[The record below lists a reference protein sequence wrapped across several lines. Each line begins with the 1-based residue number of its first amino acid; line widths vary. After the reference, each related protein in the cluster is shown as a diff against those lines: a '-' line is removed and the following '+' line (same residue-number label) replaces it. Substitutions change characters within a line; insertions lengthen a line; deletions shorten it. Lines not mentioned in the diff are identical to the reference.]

1 MTHDF
6 NHSQDY
12 EPIFVNQ
19 EEFVVNAREN
29 RLSSKFINF
38 LTLSSAFF
46 HQMEASLWAR
56 INWKNNFPVPVLIE
70 ALQAEESEVRWHAA
84 WVLSQIGN
92 EAKVAVPTLIE
103 ALKDKEGE
111 VRHRVAKTLWAM
123 GSDIEI
129 PPSVL
134 LEALEDDERYVRRF
148 ATRTL
153 AKHAQKR

>member
-6 NHSQDY
+6 NHPQDY
-12 EPIFVNQ
+12 QPTFVNQ
-19 EEFVVNAREN
+19 KQFVGSAREN
-29 RLSSKFINF
+29 RLSSKFIKF

-46 HQMEASLWAR
+46 HQLEASLWAR

-84 WVLSQIGN
+84 WVLSQIGS
-92 EAKVAVPTLIE
+92 EAKIAVPALIE
-103 ALKDKEGE
+103 ALKDKQGE

-134 LEALEDDERYVRRF
+134 LEALEDNEKYVRRF
-148 ATRTL
+148 ATRIL
-153 AKHAQKR
+153 AKHAENR